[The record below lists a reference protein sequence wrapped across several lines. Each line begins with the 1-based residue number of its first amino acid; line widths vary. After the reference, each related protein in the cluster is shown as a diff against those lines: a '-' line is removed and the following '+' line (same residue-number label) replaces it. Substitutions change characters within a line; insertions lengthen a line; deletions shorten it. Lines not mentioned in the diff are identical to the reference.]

1 MKSSLRWGTCLAL
14 TLVFILTSA
23 ALKSASAQD
32 DLVHVVK
39 GVVKSV
45 DKDSKTMVVKATDGT
60 EHTIKWTDKTTME
73 GAKDTNKGVEKG
85 SKVAVKYT
93 EKGGEKTAV
102 GVKDISKDTAKAVD

>member
-1 MKSSLRWGTCLAL
+1 MKILLRRGTHLSLAV
-14 TLVFILTSA
+14 TLVLASA
-23 ALKSASAQD
+23 ALTSASAQD

-45 DKDSKTMVVKATDGT
+45 DKDTKTMVVKAGDGT
-60 EHTIKWTDKTTME
+60 EHTIKWTDQTTME
-73 GAKDTNKGVEKG
+73 GMKETGKGVDKG

>member
-1 MKSSLRWGTCLAL
+1 MKLSVRLGTVLSLAIAVFL
-14 TLVFILTSA
+14 TLA
-23 ALKSASAQD
+23 APNASAED
-32 DLVHVVK
+32 DLVHIVK

-45 DKDSKTMVVKATDGT
+45 DKDSKTLVVKADDGT
-60 EHTIKWTDKTTME
+60 EHAIKWTDQTTME
-73 GAKDTNKGVEKG
+73 GMKDTGKGVEKG